1 LTIKYPEIMAS
12 RKLNY
17 IEIEED
23 FRLIGIHSQLEAYK
37 LAFNLNKSLKVCLKK
52 FEYKIEINKAEFIF
66 EMFKHVSEIYNTK
79 IYLFSNKSFANIK
92 PIKLNLFEN
101 IDSKIY
107 LIEEKKNIDF
117 FLKIEGGNFNYSSL
131 INKINKIA
139 LVQTCYLVNLKSQKS
154 KYNLI
159 FE

>member
-1 LTIKYPEIMAS
+1 MAS
-12 RKLNY
+12 RKLNRL
-17 IEIEED
+17 EIEEE
-23 FRLIGIHSQLEAYK
+23 FKLIGIHSQLEAYK
-37 LAFNLNKSLKVCLKK
+37 LAFNLNKSLKISLKV
-52 FEYKIEINKAEFIF
+52 FDYKIKIDKAEFVF
-66 EMFKHVSEIYNTK
+66 EMFKHLSEIYNTK
-79 IYLFSNKSFANIK
+79 IYLFSNKSFGNIK

-107 LIEEKKNIDF
+107 LINEKKNIDF

-131 INKINKIA
+131 IGKIREAPLIQA
-139 LVQTCYLVNLKSQKS
+139 CYLVNLKSQKS

>member
-1 LTIKYPEIMAS
+1 MAS

-37 LAFNLNKSLKVCLKK
+37 LAFNLNKSLKVCFKK

-79 IYLFSNKSFANIK
+79 IYLFSKTNVNKSL
-92 PIKLNLFEN
+92 P
-101 IDSKIY
+101 SKC
-107 LIEEKKNIDF
+107 
-117 FLKIEGGNFNYSSL
+117 SSS
-131 INKINKIA
+131 ICISP
-139 LVQTCYLVNLKSQKS
+139 CKS
-154 KYNLI
+154 
-159 FE
+159 